1 MEHPELV
8 EQIRTM
14 LPRHTVGRYDLLP
27 VFSDAALFDRIVRAL
42 AAPYRDGVDLV
53 AAPEAIGWILGTA
66 LAGRLGAGFLGIR
79 KGGRLPYPPE
89 LLTSEYFTDYSG
101 QEKTFE
107 IPAALRLDNR
117 RVLVVDE
124 WIETGAQLQ
133 AMCDLLERTGARI
146 VGAACIGL
154 DETPVTARWIR
165 SGWLTCIGTSF

>member
-8 EQIRTM
+8 EQIRAM
-14 LPRHTVGRYDLLP
+14 LPRQTVGRYDLLP
-27 VFSDAALFDRIVRAL
+27 VFSDAALFDRIVRTL
-42 AAPYRDGVDLV
+42 ASPYRNGVDLV

-89 LLTSEYFTDYSG
+89 LLTSEYFMDYTG

-154 DETPVTARWIR
+154 DETPVTARWLR
-165 SGWLTCIGTSF
+165 SGWLHCIGTSF